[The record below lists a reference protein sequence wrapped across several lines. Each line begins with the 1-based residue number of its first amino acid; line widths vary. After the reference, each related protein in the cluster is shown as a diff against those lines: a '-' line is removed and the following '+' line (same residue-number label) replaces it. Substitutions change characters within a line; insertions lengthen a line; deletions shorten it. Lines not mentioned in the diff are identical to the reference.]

1 MSTTQPKSAQ
11 TPLVLSIDVGTSSA
25 RALLYDSLGRAVDDA
40 EGRAGYQMTTTP
52 DGGVEIE
59 PDRLLAITIG
69 VIDDAAR
76 ASGDLFKQVS
86 SVAMCTF
93 WHSVMGVG
101 ADGCP
106 VTPLYNWSDTRSRD
120 DASRL
125 GQRMG
130 REWIHSRTGAMPH
143 SSYYPAKI
151 LWLRRTQPSL
161 CDKVARWISFGEYLY

>member
-1 MSTTQPKSAQ
+1 
-11 TPLVLSIDVGTSSA
+11 
-25 RALLYDSLGRAVDDA
+25 RALLYDSLGRAVDGA
-40 EGRAGYQMTTTP
+40 EGRAGYQMTTTQ

-76 ASGDLFKQVS
+76 ASGDLFKQVC

-101 ADGCP
+101 TDGRP
-106 VTPLYNWSDTRSRD
+106 VTPLHNGSDTRSRD
-120 DASRL
+120 DAARL
-125 GQRMG
+125 AHQLG
-130 REWIHSRTGAMPH
+130 RDWIHANTGAMPH

-161 CDKVARWISFGEYLY
+161 YGKVARWVSF

>member
-1 MSTTQPKSAQ
+1 IPAPFSGSMNTTQPKSAQ
-11 TPLVLSIDVGTSSA
+11 TPLVLAIDVGTSSA
-25 RALLYDSLGRAVDDA
+25 RALLYDSLGRAVDGA

-52 DGGVEIE
+52 DGGVEID
-59 PDRLLAITIG
+59 PDRLLAITLD
-69 VIDDAAR
+69 VIHDAAR
-76 ASGDLFKQVS
+76 ASDHLFSQVC

-93 WHSVMGVG
+93 WHSVMGVDM
-101 ADGCP
+101 DGRP

-130 REWIHSRTGAMPH
+130 RDWIHTRTGAIPH

-151 LWLRRTQPSL
+151 
-161 CDKVARWISFGEYLY
+161 